1 MKRFKPMLVALGL
14 FTAISSVTAGGALAA
29 NDNWIVN
36 SKSSIQSVKT
46 SFRFDINSHLES
58 DQFDVA
64 EGETIKVTVVQW
76 FKNSNATGKPK
87 VSYKL
92 YNINSTEAKGS
103 KLIEGTYTNT
113 NTSFEFPNLKKG
125 KYYIKIIN
133 ESNSTV
139 AGNGYV
145 E

>member
-14 FTAISSVTAGGALAA
+14 FTAISSVTAGGALA
-29 NDNWIVN
+29 NENWIVN

-76 FKNSNATGKPK
+76 FSDSKATGKPK

-92 YNINSTEAKGS
+92 YEINSTEAKGS
-103 KLIEGTYTNT
+103 KLIEGRYTNT

-133 ESNSTV
+133 ESNFAV

>member
-14 FTAISSVTAGGALAA
+14 FTAISSVTAGGALA
-29 NDNWIVN
+29 NENWIAN

-46 SFRFDINSHLES
+46 SFNFDITSNIES
-58 DQFDVA
+58 SQFEVA
-64 EGETIKVTVVQW
+64 EGESIKVTVVQW

-87 VSYKL
+87 VIYKL
-92 YNINSTEAKGS
+92 FNINSNDEKGS
-103 KLIEGTYTNT
+103 KVIEGTYTNT
-113 NTSFEFPNLKKG
+113 NTSFVFPNLKKG

-133 ESNSTV
+133 GSNSAV